1 MKGITKM
8 KKFKVLMGALI
19 ITVVAVSIFAC
30 SKTDSVAINLPTDR
44 KLLAVRDESGKI
56 INTMSPEEVTKQV
69 NARMR
74 TTQYVIESYSI
85 TEPDDNQPY
94 KALTVSLMEVETGEA
109 VSFALFGDYVEEIEG
124 HFYLSSETANGNIE
138 FRTTDSIV
146 GKFVNFVEQ
155 PVDPSY
161 QPPGGCGFLVT
172 CRQKN
177 CADDTCKPVWFNCSA
192 CTPKEANIG
201 TECYVSGQGWGWW
214 LLEAVLTALGLV
226 LAA

>member
-1 MKGITKM
+1 MKTRRI
-8 KKFKVLMGALI
+8 LMGALAL
-19 ITVVAVSIFAC
+19 TVVAATFFAC
-30 SKTDSVAINLPTDR
+30 NKENPVANNLPSDR
-44 KLLAVRDESGKI
+44 RLLAVRDASGNI

-69 NARMR
+69 NVGMKS
-74 TTQYVIESYSI
+74 TQYVIESYSI

-124 HFYLSSETANGNIE
+124 HFYLSSETARGNVE

-146 GKFVNFVEQ
+146 GKLVNFVEQ
-155 PVDPSY
+155 PVDPTY

-177 CADDTCKPVWFNCSA
+177 CANDTCKPIWFNCSA
-192 CTPKEANIG
+192 CTPNEQSNANN

-214 LLEAVLTALGLV
+214 LLEVVIKAIGLV
-226 LAA
+226 PSAQQ